1 MIQINTSLI
10 WEELKNKF
18 TINGT
23 NQGYGINF
31 SINKKHLLFND
42 LNKKI
47 DLIFDFIFPSWVKK
61 LMYDQIKMGL
71 SFFIFRDKLYFKK
84 YGLDYLKSGYNDEL
98 LKDFVLNSGIGY
110 SHNSLKAFFYLRKI
124 EKFISSPIEK
134 PINVLEIGPGLFNFG
149 YLLFTISKYS
159 RINYVAIDLPNM
171 IELLQ
176 IKVLNYNLNDV
187 TIFSRSQ
194 IADYLECTCNKKLL
208 LITTEDLD
216 FKVGEFDLVVNHE
229 SFSEMNIT
237 DVNTYIDYISKLLK
251 TDGLLFLVNR
261 LLRVQNLNNRVSPNL
276 DNITKFWDYNLDKF
290 ATKYLEKD
298 EFRDLIPS
306 ESSNP
311 NFIYIGQKIESTM

>member
-1 MIQINTSLI
+1 
-10 WEELKNKF
+10 
-18 TINGT
+18 
-23 NQGYGINF
+23 
-31 SINKKHLLFND
+31 
-42 LNKKI
+42 
-47 DLIFDFIFPSWVKK
+47 
-61 LMYDQIKMGL
+61 MGL

-124 EKFISSPIEK
+124 EKFISSPIDK
-134 PINVLEIGPGLFNFG
+134 PINILEIGPGLFNFG
-149 YLLFTISKYS
+149 YLIFTISKYS

-171 IELLQ
+171 IELLHVK
-176 IKVLNYNLNDV
+176 IPYYNLNDV

-208 LITTEDLD
+208 LLTTEDLD
-216 FKVGEFDLVVNHE
+216 YKVGEFDLVINHE

-261 LLRVQNLNNRVSPNL
+261 LMRVQNLNNRVSPNL
-276 DNITKFWDYNLDKF
+276 DNITTFWEYSLDKF
-290 ATKYLEKD
+290 ATKYLQKD
-298 EFRDLIPS
+298 EFRDLIPR

-311 NFIYIGQKIESTM
+311 NFIYIGQKLESKM